1 MKKEDLD
8 NLNAY
13 KKKENEIIVG
23 KVYRITRQM
32 GIGTFSD
39 IYEGENIESLLP
51 VSIKLEMKN
60 TLDLRLR
67 QESKYYS

>member
-23 KVYRITRQM
+23 KVYKISR
-32 GIGTFSD
+32 
-39 IYEGENIESLLP
+39 
-51 VSIKLEMKN
+51 
-60 TLDLRLR
+60 
-67 QESKYYS
+67 